1 MIVLK
6 KTSFIV
12 SLLTALVILA
22 VALTGCSSTS
32 TTEPEPVTINLA
44 AAASLTD
51 VMEEV
56 NALYMQQNPHMTIVP
71 SYASSGQ
78 LQKQIEQGAPVDIFM
93 SAGASQMDALQ
104 NGRLIVNESRR
115 NLLYNKIVLVVPD
128 DSTLG
133 ITSFEDLTGDD
144 VTMIAIGDPEFVPAG
159 KYGKQALE
167 FYGVYSQVQSKLI
180 LCADVRQV
188 LTYVESGNVDVG
200 IVYATDAM
208 ISDTV
213 QVVADG
219 PDEVNSKIVYPVALI
234 RDCENPNAAEEF
246 EDFLF
251 SDEAG
256 EIFEEYGFTLV
267 ED

>member
-1 MIVLK
+1 MAVIK
-6 KTSFIV
+6 KTSFIL
-12 SLLTALVILA
+12 SLLTALMISA

-32 TTEPEPVTINLA
+32 NTETEPVTINLA

-56 NALYMQQNPHMTIVP
+56 NALYMQQNPHVTIVP
-71 SYASSGQ
+71 SYASSGT
-78 LQKQIEQGAPVDIFM
+78 LQQQIEQGAPVDIFM
-93 SAGASQMDALQ
+93 SAGASQMNTLQ
-104 NGRLIVNESRR
+104 NKQLIVNDSRR
-115 NLLYNKIVLVVPD
+115 DLLNNTIVLVVPD
-128 DSTLG
+128 ESTLG
-133 ITSFEDLTGDD
+133 IHSFDDLLGDG
-144 VTMIAIGDPEFVPAG
+144 VSTIAIGDPEFVPAG
-159 KYGKQALE
+159 RYGKQALE
-167 FYGVYSQVQSKLI
+167 FYDMYSQVQSKLV
-180 LCADVRQV
+180 LCSDVRQV

-213 QVVADG
+213 HVVAKG
-219 PDEVNSKIVYPVALI
+219 PDEVNSTIVYPVALI
-234 RDCENPNAAEEF
+234 KDCENPDAAEEF

-267 ED
+267 GN